1 MSGNGII
8 EFHGSLIRADRVVYA
23 EQVDNNVEVTVDA
36 FDDEIIF
43 SDCRLEDFRSEWRKA
58 MNY

>member
-23 EQVDNNVEVTVDA
+23 EQVEDNVEVTVEA

-43 SDCRLEDFRSEWRKA
+43 SDCRLEDFHSEWRKA
-58 MNY
+58 ITY

>member
-23 EQVDNNVEVTVDA
+23 EQIDDNVEVTVDA
-36 FDDEIIF
+36 FDEEITF
-43 SDCRLEDFRSEWRKA
+43 RDCRLEDFRNEWRKA